1 VTINVKLKVFFP
13 FRRGGFYRGRGGRGT
28 SERGDGKELDDDH
41 EEGEQVCQCYKN
53 LNLWQKARAFDPGKI
68 IQPGVKKCG

>member
-1 VTINVKLKVFFP
+1 MTSTQVKTIGEEGVQLEIKRGVTINPKMKVFFP

-41 EEGEQVCQCYKN
+41 EEGEQVCQC
-53 LNLWQKARAFDPGKI
+53 
-68 IQPGVKKCG
+68 